1 MTTFIIGAS
10 RGIGLELAKQY
21 AAAGEAVIAGA
32 RNPDS
37 AEPLQA
43 LAQSESLIEVEQIDL
58 SDFPSI
64 DACAERLSGQALHN
78 VIVCAGE
85 TGGAKQGIDDVDIEA
100 WHRTLDTNTIGPL
113 LAARAFK
120 PHMEAAGEAKL
131 MLLTSQ
137 LAASTWPFGGML
149 IYSTTKAAMS
159 KVGQILALDW
169 KEAPIS
175 VGLMHPGWVQTDMGG
190 PQADITAEESAAGIR
205 DVINSMTKSD
215 SGKFYKWNGDIHPW

>member
-32 RNPDS
+32 RNPDT

-113 LAARAFK
+113 LTARAFK

-190 PQADITAEESAAGIR
+190 PKADITAEESAAGIR
-205 DVINSMTKSD
+205 DVINGMTKSD